1 MYRLKNMNIEFTGS
15 ERVLFNMAYEFAINV
30 EKLTEAEAR
39 QRGMDKVL
47 AKRSLSKKVKSFE
60 YGH

>member
-1 MYRLKNMNIEFTGS
+1 MNIEFTGS
-15 ERVLFNMAYEFAINV
+15 ERVLFKMAYEFAINV

-47 AKRSLSKKVKSFE
+47 SKRAMSNKLRRSE

>member
-47 AKRSLSKKVKSFE
+47 SKRSMSNKLRRSE

>member
-1 MYRLKNMNIEFTGS
+1 MNIEFTGS
-15 ERVLFNMAYEFAINV
+15 ERVLFKMAYEFAIAV

>member
-15 ERVLFNMAYEFAINV
+15 ERVLFKMAYEFAINV

-47 AKRSLSKKVKSFE
+47 SKRAMSNKLRRSE